1 MVLLKPPALALS
13 TVLAPTLALG
23 LLVAPAEA
31 DAAGLPTPVK
41 AKLGLEFDYPVHK
54 EFQLANIFGFPEYEN
69 LTVPVYKSHGTHGP
83 GILLVHGNSSSS
95 RSYAR
100 QVFGALGNYYEIY
113 LIDLPGF
120 GNAGEVDPGRP
131 FPTDALGVPVGF
143 PEYQLGWV
151 EAVALAAADP
161 EIDPAIVAG
170 WSLGGDIALITQG
183 LGLLPNVEG
192 LFIFGTSP
200 SGANP
205 PTTEAPFLAPDVP
218 GLPGLAVLA
227 SFGFGFQFNPASP
240 LGFDLF
246 GDFLDPVPPY
256 AAPPISDAPTI
267 GDAYMAAFF
276 DDDQRAWGYIPPFF
290 QEDGF
295 DRADPRTRSSLG
307 ALVLTLPPNPALD
320 ELAIMQ
326 GLAGDPADPDDDVA
340 LAVLVGEEDAFV
352 NVQYLHDLA
361 DAGYLPT
368 LWGGEVIEVE
378 GAGHAIHWDRPLAFS
393 WYLHAFTS
401 SVAG

>member
-1 MVLLKPPALALS
+1 MF
-13 TVLAPTLALG
+13 
-23 LLVAPAEA
+23 PAESQA
-31 DAAGLPTPVK
+31 KGGPPTAVK

-54 EFQLANIFGFPEYEN
+54 EFQLANIFGFPVYEN
-69 LTVPVYKSHGTHGP
+69 LTIPVYKSQGTHGP

-120 GNAGEVDPGRP
+120 GNAGEVDDARP
-131 FPTDALGVPVGF
+131 LPTDALGIPTGF
-143 PEYQLGWV
+143 PEYQLGLV

-170 WSLGGDIALITQG
+170 WSLGGDVALITQG

-192 LFIFGTSP
+192 IFIFGTAP
-200 SGANP
+200 TGANP
-205 PTTEAPFLAPDVP
+205 PSVHNPFLPPDVP
-218 GLPGLAVLA
+218 GIPGLSILA
-227 SFGFGFQFNPASP
+227 SFGFGFRFSATSAI
-240 LGFDLF
+240 GFDLG
-246 GDFLDPVPPY
+246 GDFSDPVPAY
-256 AAPPISDAPTI
+256 APAPLSDAATI
-267 GDAYMAAFF
+267 GDAYMSAFF
-276 DDDQRAWGYIPPFF
+276 DENQRAWGYVPPFF
-290 QEDGF
+290 VDDGYE
-295 DRADPRTRSSLG
+295 RADPRARSSVG
-307 ALVLTLPPNPALD
+307 ALALTLPANPALD

-352 NVQYLHDLA
+352 NPQYLVDLA
-361 DAGYLPT
+361 DGGIMPT
-368 LWGGEVIEVE
+368 LWGGEIIEVE

-393 WYLHAFTS
+393 WYLHLFAS